1 MPPEQLIQLWNQ
13 YREAKRPELAPTTY
27 QRGYGEVLQRLKKIS
42 TPDEETGEAPT
53 LDTGKDYRTALL
65 ATYSNETARRTL
77 VQFNACC
84 KWAIEEELLE
94 VNPFAAVK
102 IRKPKRPPV
111 IPDAYTVEEMN
122 VIIGAIAL
130 RSPHYLAWTKA
141 LFWCAARPE
150 ELRALRWEHLS
161 SNGTVLK
168 IKEAW
173 PIDAKRPQ
181 DTKTYRHSNF
191 PLNPRLQRLF
201 ERLKPCSVPNRKD
214 WIFKSELGQPFNYA
228 NFQRRH
234 WRPAIEELLNNGL
247 VSYYGTQ
254 YDARH
259 TGITLMLKAGMDVEE
274 VAYLAR
280 TSRQVIYDHYL
291 GLAKEISVPEF

>member
-1 MPPEQLIQLWNQ
+1 MPPEQLIQLWTQ

-27 QRGYGEVLQRLKKIS
+27 HRAYGEILKRLQAIAAKATEAE
-42 TPDEETGEAPT
+42 TPA
-53 LDTGKDYRTALL
+53 LLSARDYRTALL
-65 ATYSNETARRTL
+65 DTYSNETARRTL
-77 VQFNACC
+77 QQLNACC
-84 KWAIEEELLE
+84 KWATEEELLAT
-94 VNPFAAVK
+94 NPFAVVK
-102 IRKPKRPPV
+102 IRKPKRLPE
-111 IPDAYTVEEMN
+111 IPDAYTSEEMD
-122 VIIGAIAL
+122 VILGAIAI
-130 RSPHYLAWTKA
+130 RSPHYLPWTQA

-161 SNGTVLK
+161 SNGQILK

-173 PIDAKRPQ
+173 PIDAKQPQ
-181 DTKTYRHSNF
+181 DTKTYRHTNF
-191 PLNPRLQRLF
+191 PLNPRLQKLF
-201 ERLKPCSVPNRKD
+201 EQLRPARPRAKD

-234 WRPAIEELLNNGL
+234 WRPAIEELLEYQL

-259 TGITLMLKAGMDVEE
+259 TGITLMLRAGLPVDE

-280 TSRQVIYDHYL
+280 TSRQVIYEHYL
-291 GLAKEISVPEF
+291 GLAKDITVPEY